1 MSRLIVGPFNRVE
14 GDLEVRLEVI
24 EGRVESAHVNATMY
38 RGFEQILQQK
48 PAHDAL
54 IYVPR
59 ICGICSVSQSVAA
72 ARALADAMGATPP
85 PNGLLTTNL
94 MLATENMADHLTHF
108 YLFFMPD
115 FARAHYAQQAWH
127 GAVVDRFTAMQ
138 GRHARLALA
147 ARQRWFMLLGTLGG
161 KWPHTQSIQP
171 GGSSRA
177 IDASERLRLL
187 ALVREFRAFLEQTLF
202 CAPLEV
208 IGGLDSE
215 AALRA
220 WHATAAPDKGDLR
233 LFLTLAW
240 QQKLDRMGPGPG
252 LYMSNG
258 SYPDSDGNC
267 MFARGLWDAVAANG
281 VGVADAADTRCA
293 QPLDTAAIAEDAT
306 HAWLFDAG
314 GALHPAR
321 GMTLPD
327 IDKPDAYTWNK
338 APRLQGRVLETGA
351 LARQL
356 VHGHPL
362 VRDAAQRCGATVYT
376 RVLARLLELALVV
389 PAMEQWL
396 KALRLDQPYFAA
408 QPLPVDADGVGL
420 TEAARG
426 SLGHWVSIR
435 NGKIA
440 NYQIIAPTSW
450 NFSPRDAFGVPG
462 ALEAALVGAE
472 VQDGED
478 TPVAVQHIVRSF
490 DPCMVCTV
498 H

>member
-14 GDLEVRLEVI
+14 GDLEVRLEVTD
-24 EGRVESAHVNATMY
+24 GRVESAHVNATMY

-54 IYVPR
+54 VYVPR

-72 ARALADAMGATPP
+72 ARALADAMDAAPP
-85 PNGLLTTNL
+85 PNGQLVTNL
-94 MLATENMADHLTHF
+94 MLATENLADHLTHF

-115 FARAHYAQQAWH
+115 FARAYYAQQAWH
-127 GAVVDRFTAMQ
+127 GAVVERFTAMQ

-177 IDASERLRLL
+177 VDASERLRLL

-202 CAPLEV
+202 GAPLEA

-240 QQKLDRMGPGPG
+240 QQQLDRMGPGPG

-258 SYPDSDGNC
+258 SYPDVDGKTL
-267 MFARGLWDAVAANG
+267 FARGLWNASADAV
-281 VGVADAADTRCA
+281 
-293 QPLDTAAIAEDAT
+293 QPLDPAAISEDAT
-306 HAWLFDAG
+306 HAWLFDAS
-314 GALHPAR
+314 GALHPAK
-321 GMTLPD
+321 GVTLPD
-327 IDKPDAYTWNK
+327 IDKLDAYTWNK
-338 APRLQGRVLETGA
+338 APRLGGRVLETGA

-362 VRDAAQRCGATVYT
+362 IRDAAQRCGGTVYT

-396 KALRLDQPYFAA
+396 KDLRLDQPWFADA
-408 QPLPVDADGVGL
+408 PLPLDADGVGL

-450 NFSPRDAFGVPG
+450 NFSPRDASGVPG
-462 ALEAALVGAE
+462 ALEAALVGAQ
-472 VQDGED
+472 VQEGEE